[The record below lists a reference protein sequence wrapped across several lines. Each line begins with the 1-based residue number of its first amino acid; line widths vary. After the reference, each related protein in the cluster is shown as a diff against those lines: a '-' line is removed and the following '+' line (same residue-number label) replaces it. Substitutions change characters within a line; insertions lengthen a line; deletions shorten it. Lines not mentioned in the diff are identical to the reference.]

1 MASEGYAHPEFLV
14 ETEWLESHLGDGD
27 LRILDCTVF
36 LHPLPGGDMRAESGR
51 TAYEQGHIPGA
62 VFADLI
68 DDLSDPDSRLRF
80 TLPSASRFAE
90 AMSRYGVGEGTRVVL
105 YSTNTPHWA
114 ARVWW
119 MLRKFGFDDAAVLNG
134 GWKKWTME
142 GRSTSTEPGSYPPA
156 RFVARPRPGLFV
168 DKDAV
173 RQSMTDGDKI
183 IVNALTLEQ
192 HRGTGGNDYGRAGH
206 IPGSVCVP
214 TRSLLNTETDCFRPA
229 PELRALFADA
239 GVTGERPVITYCG
252 GGIAASG
259 DALALALI
267 GIEDIAVYD
276 ASLQEWAKDE
286 SLPMETG

>member
-1 MASEGYAHPEFLV
+1 MPNGDYERPGVLV
-14 ETEWLESHLGDGD
+14 ETDWLERHLDDQD

-51 TAYEQGHIPGA
+51 AAYDQGHIPRA

-68 DDLSDPDSRLRF
+68 GDLSDPGSKLRF
-80 TLPSASRFAE
+80 TLPTPERFAA
-90 AMSRYGVGEGTRVVL
+90 AMSRYGVGRGTRAVL
-105 YSTNTPHWA
+105 YSTSTPQWA

-119 MLRKFGFDDAAVLNG
+119 MLKAFGFDDAAVLNG
-134 GWKKWTME
+134 GWKKWTRE
-142 GRSTSTEPGSYPPA
+142 GRPTSTEPGSYPPA
-156 RFVARPRPGLFV
+156 GFEPKPRPGLFV
-168 DKDAV
+168 GKEAV
-173 RQSMTDGDKI
+173 QRSLANGDRVV
-183 IVNALTLEQ
+183 VNALSLEQ
-192 HRGTGGNDYGRAGH
+192 HRGTGGNHYGRPGR

-214 TRSLLNTETDCFRPA
+214 ARSLTDPETDAFRPA
-229 PELRALFADA
+229 EELRSLFAA
-239 GVTGERPVITYCG
+239 EGVSGERPVITYCG

-267 GIEDIAVYD
+267 GIDDVAVYD